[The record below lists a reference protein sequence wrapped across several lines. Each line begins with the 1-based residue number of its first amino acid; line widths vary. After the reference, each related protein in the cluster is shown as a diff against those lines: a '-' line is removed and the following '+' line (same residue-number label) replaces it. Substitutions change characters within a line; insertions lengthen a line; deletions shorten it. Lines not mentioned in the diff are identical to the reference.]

1 MIDYSN
7 LDNIGAITFDDL
19 ALAVGRWLLVDD
31 NLHIAL
37 LDHINAALPEGTRW
51 FQDGSVLASE
61 MVDINAIVNDAVYDV
76 LEDVRINYP
85 GLDDK

>member
-1 MIDYSN
+1 MVDYSN

-31 NLHIAL
+31 ALHVAL
-37 LDHINAALPEGTRW
+37 LDHIAAALPEGTQWLR
-51 FQDGSVLASE
+51 DGSILASE
-61 MVDINAIVNDAVYDV
+61 MVDINAIVNDSVYDV

>member
-31 NLHIAL
+31 KLHIAL
-37 LDHINAALPEGTRW
+37 LDAIADALPVGAQWLR
-51 FQDGSVLASE
+51 DGSVMAPGP
-61 MVDINAIVNDAVYDV
+61 VDLEGVLTDAVADV

-85 GLDDK
+85 GLE